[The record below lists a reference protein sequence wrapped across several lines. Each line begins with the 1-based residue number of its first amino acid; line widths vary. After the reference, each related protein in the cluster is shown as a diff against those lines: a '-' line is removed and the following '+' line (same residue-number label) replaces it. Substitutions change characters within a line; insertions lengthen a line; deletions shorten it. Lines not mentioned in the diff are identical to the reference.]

1 MDKEKI
7 LQLIIK
13 KLTGDLAILLQAARA
28 AHAASVHEENK
39 PDNEYDTLSL
49 EASYIAQGQANRA
62 SEIRF
67 ALESYKNLALKKF
80 GEDSGICLS
89 ALVLI
94 EAEDASTML
103 VFMGP
108 EAGGLK
114 VEHEGAEIIVITPN
128 APLGKALIGK
138 CAGDP
143 VQMRIGK
150 TQRKFEIVEVW

>member
-7 LQLIIK
+7 LQCIIK
-13 KLTGDLAILLQAARA
+13 KLTEDLTILLQAARA

-67 ALESYKNLALKKF
+67 ALEAYKNFVLKKL
-80 GEDSGICLS
+80 GEDCGICLS
-89 ALVLI
+89 ALVQI
-94 EAEDASTML
+94 AAEDAPAMW

-114 VEHEGAEIIVITPN
+114 VAHDGAEIIVITPN

-138 CAGDP
+138 CAGDQ
-143 VQMRIGK
+143 VLLQIGK
-150 TQRKFEIVEVW
+150 TQREFEIIEVW